1 MLARLNLP
9 PKLHQRVL
17 SLSRLLLVLLALD
30 IFFVSIGLLGSF
42 KSLGQ
47 GYGQTLMVQ
56 LAANPLIGLFI
67 GILITSII
75 QSSSATTSLVVALIA
90 GGTFG
95 DDPQTSIRMAVPI
108 IMGANIGTTIT
119 STLVSIGSLGHKK
132 EFTRAF
138 SAATIHDYFNILSVT
153 ALFPIQYFTNFLG
166 KAAYHTATLF
176 DDVGGVKF
184 LSPLKL
190 VVEPQERLI
199 EHLFNRF
206 PYLVEFTLNFAF
218 WIAILFA
225 VVTIVKRIVD
235 KRPLGLRVVLFAALL
250 AVMGSL
256 LGLRPAWLYCCAMAN
271 FLTGLGLLFSALYI
285 IVTSMRSMV
294 IEKFGLLLDKFIFR
308 NDLNAVLTAMVLTAV
323 VQSSSV
329 TISVV
334 VPLAGAGLLTLRKI
348 YPYTLGANL
357 GTTITAILAALATK
371 DLSAIAVAFSHT
383 MFNVLGIAIWYPLK
397 RVPIWLAEKVS
408 GQVSRSPVLA
418 IAYIVFIF
426 FVVPITLILLTR

>member
-1 MLARLNLP
+1 
-9 PKLHQRVL
+9 L
-17 SLSRLLLVLLALD
+17 SFSRFLLVLLALD

-95 DDPQTSIRMAVPI
+95 DDPQVAIRMAVPI

-119 STLVSIGSLGHKK
+119 STIVSMGSLGHRK

-138 SAATIHDYFNILSVT
+138 TAATIHDYFNILSV
-153 ALFPIQYFTNFLG
+153 AVLFPIQYFTNFLG
-166 KAAYHTATLF
+166 KAAFHTARVF
-176 DDVGGVKF
+176 DDVGGIRF

-190 VVEPQERLI
+190 VVEPQEQLI
-199 EHLFNRF
+199 EKLFVRF
-206 PYLVEFTLNFAF
+206 PYLIEFTLNFAF

-225 VVTIVKRIVD
+225 MVTITRRIVD
-235 KRPLGLRVVLFAALL
+235 KRPLGLRVILFAALL
-250 AVMGSL
+250 AVVGSL
-256 LGLRPAWLYCCAMAN
+256 IGLRPSWLFCCEMAN
-271 FLTGLGLLFSALYI
+271 FLTGLGLLFSALYL

-308 NDLNAVLTAMVLTAV
+308 NDINAMLTAVVLTAV

-334 VPLAGAGLLTLRKI
+334 VPLAGAGLLTLRRI

-371 DLSAIAVAFSHT
+371 NMPAIAVAISHT
-383 MFNVLGIAIWYPLK
+383 MFNLLGISIWYPLK
-397 RVPIWLAEKVS
+397 KVPLWLAEKVS

-418 IAYIVFIF
+418 IIYIAVIF
-426 FVVPITLILLTR
+426 FIVPLTLIFLTR

>member
-9 PKLHQRVL
+9 PRLQQSLL
-17 SLSRLLLVLLALD
+17 SLSRVLLVLLALD

-119 STLVSIGSLGHKK
+119 STIVSMGSLGHKK

-138 SAATIHDYFNILSVT
+138 GAATIHDYFNILSV
-153 ALFPIQYFTNFLG
+153 AVLFPIQYFTNFLG
-166 KAAYHTATLF
+166 RAAYHTATLF
-176 DDVGGVKF
+176 DDVGGVAF

-190 VVEPQERLI
+190 VVAPQERLI
-199 EHLFNRF
+199 EHLFARF
-206 PYLVEFTLNFAF
+206 PYLIEFMLNFAF
-218 WIAILFA
+218 WIAILFS
-225 VVTIVKRIVD
+225 VITMVRRIVD
-235 KRPLGLRVVLFAALL
+235 KRPLGLRVFLFAALL
-250 AVMGSL
+250 AVIGSL
-256 LGLRPAWLYCCAMAN
+256 LELRPSWLYCCEMAD
-271 FLTGLGLLFSALYI
+271 FLTGLGLLFSALYL

-308 NDLNAVLTAMVLTAV
+308 NDFNALLTAVVLTAF

-334 VPLAGAGLLTLRKI
+334 VPLAGAGLLSLRKI

-371 DLSAIAVAFSHT
+371 NVPAIAVAFSHT
-383 MFNVLGIAIWYPLK
+383 LFNVLGISIWYPLK
-397 RVPIWLAEKVS
+397 RVPLWLAEKVS
-408 GQVSRSPVLA
+408 GQISRSPVLA
-418 IAYIVFIF
+418 IVYIAFIF
-426 FVVPITLILLTR
+426 FIIPITLIFLTR